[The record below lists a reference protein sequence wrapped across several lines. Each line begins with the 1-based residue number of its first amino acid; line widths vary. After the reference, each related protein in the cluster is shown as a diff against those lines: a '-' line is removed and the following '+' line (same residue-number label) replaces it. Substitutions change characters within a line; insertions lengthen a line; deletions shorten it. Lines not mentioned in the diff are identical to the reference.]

1 MSRILPVTYELN
13 YKIEFQTA
21 IRRHHIY
28 KDIWVPSFVKNLLC
42 KADTR
47 EEAIESDKKAI
58 VLFKSGDKETLAEHL
73 PIEISCLLKYFLK
86 AAPEK

>member
-1 MSRILPVTYELN
+1 MSGILPVMYQLN

-28 KDIWVPSFVKNLLC
+28 KDILVQCFGKNLLC

-47 EEAIESDKKAI
+47 EKTIEYDKSAIG
-58 VLFKSGDKETLAEHL
+58 VFKSGDKETFSWSSAD
-73 PIEISCLLKYFLK
+73 ILL
-86 AAPEK
+86 ESSW